1 MERSTVKTILL
12 IIGSAIGG
20 ILLFIATIYGYLI
33 HTFYSGGRPP
43 EMSFP
48 SQPIESR
55 ETVSVPPEIKERFF
69 GSQGSYSGSFPH
81 DRNRVLATGPGRIV
95 GRVTSGGKPVAGLRL
110 SLALNGSVMSESAET
125 DAAGRYAIS
134 VPYGR
139 YRIDGYQLDYK
150 VVDAVLGGKT
160 DSPQNHPDRSD
171 DIMTVAEGKPGRGLD
186 LQYVDPVR
194 LKGPSGQVSQS
205 QPIVLEWEA
214 YPGAAEYEIQLTEAR
229 DPSDY
234 ASRRQLF
241 KCCSLPRASGT
252 SFNLR
257 ERGVA
262 LKKDHVYFV
271 SVTALDTH
279 GKRLAESAGRQ
290 IRPTFSVSD

>member
-1 MERSTVKTILL
+1 MERSTVKTVLL
-12 IIGSAIGG
+12 VVGSAIGG
-20 ILLFIATIYGYLI
+20 IVLFIAAIYGYLVY
-33 HTFYSGGRPP
+33 TFYSGGRPP
-43 EMSFP
+43 AMSFP
-48 SQPIESR
+48 SRSIESR
-55 ETVSVPPEIKERFF
+55 ETVSVPPEIKERFL
-69 GSQGSYSGSFPH
+69 GTQGSYIGNFPH
-81 DRNRVLATGPGRIV
+81 DRNRVLATGPGKIV
-95 GRVTSGGKPVAGLRL
+95 GKVTSGGKPVQGLRL
-110 SLALNGSVMSESAET
+110 SLALNGSVMSETAET

-139 YRIDGYQLDYK
+139 YRVDGYELDNS

-160 DSPQNHPDRSD
+160 DSPQNHPVGSD
-171 DIMTVAEGKPGRGLD
+171 DITTVAQGKPGRGLD

-194 LKGPSGQVSQS
+194 LKGPSGEVSLS
-205 QPIVLEWEA
+205 QPVVLEWEA

-229 DPSDY
+229 DPNDY

-241 KCCSLPRASGT
+241 KCCSLPRTSGT

-271 SVTALDTH
+271 SVTALGAH
-279 GKRLAESAGRQ
+279 GKKLAESAGRQ
-290 IRPTFSVSD
+290 IRPNFSMID